1 MRLRRVPC
9 ALTIAGSDSSGGA
22 GIEADLKTFA
32 ALQVYGTCAITAV
45 TAQNTREV
53 YAIFPMQADV
63 VKKQVE
69 TILADFQI
77 SALKTGMLYTQEN
90 VNTVADLIGKS
101 RLKAVVDP
109 VFVAGSGK
117 RLILDDALDVLLRRL
132 MPKALVVTPN
142 IPEAEMITGVKIAT
156 VDDMKN
162 AAVSIAKLGPKAV
175 VIKGG
180 HLKRGIV
187 TDIFYFRNKFQSYT
201 KPRIE
206 VKAHGSGCTFSAAIT
221 AYLAK
226 ELRVPQAVAMA
237 EQFMK
242 DALTHHLNVGRGRPP
257 VNPLALLYNE
267 AEKFRVIEEISATVR
282 IIENSPEFAP
292 YIPEVGTQVAMA
304 LPFASSPQEVAAIEG
319 RIIRLADRPKAVG
332 LIRFGASSHMARV
345 ILTAMHYDPTFRAA
359 MNIRHA
365 PELITAFK
373 NLKFNISSFDRK
385 LELPEVKVIEGG
397 TLTWGVEQAI
407 KETKE
412 MPSVIFDLGE
422 VGKEPMIRVL
432 GKTATEVVLKT
443 FSAINALKKKRGKKQ
458 R

>member
-1 MRLRRVPC
+1 MRLRKVPC
-9 ALTIAGSDSSGGA
+9 ALTIAGSDSGGGA

-45 TAQNTREV
+45 TAQDTREV
-53 YAIFPMQADV
+53 YAIFPMPADV

-69 TILADFQI
+69 TVLADFQI

-90 VNTVADLIGKS
+90 VDAVANLIGKS
-101 RLKAVVDP
+101 RMKIVVDT
-109 VFVAGSGK
+109 VFAAGSGK
-117 RLILDDALDVLLRRL
+117 KLILDDALDALLRQL

-142 IPEAEMITGVKIAT
+142 IPEAEIITGAKIAT
-156 VDDMKN
+156 VDDMKD

-180 HLKRGIV
+180 HLKGKIV

-226 ELRVPQAVAMA
+226 ELGVSRAIAMA

-242 DALTHHLNVGRGRPP
+242 DALIHTLNVGEGRTPA
-257 VNPLALLYNE
+257 NPMALLYNE
-267 AEKFRVIEEISATVR
+267 AEKFRVIEEIAAAVR
-282 IIENSPEFAP
+282 MIENSPEFAP
-292 YIPEVGTQVAMA
+292 YIPEVGTQVGMA
-304 LPFASSPQEVAAIEG
+304 LPYASWPHDVAAIEG
-319 RIIRLADRPKAVG
+319 RIIRLADRAKTVG
-332 LIRFGASSHMARV
+332 LIRFGASSHIARV
-345 ILTAMHYDPTFRAA
+345 ILTAMRYDPNFRAA
-359 MNIRHA
+359 INIRYV
-365 PELITAFK
+365 PELISSFK
-373 NLKFNISSFDRK
+373 SLKFIVSSFDRK
-385 LELPEVKVIEGG
+385 LELPEVKVVEGG
-397 TLTWGVEQAI
+397 TLAWGVEQAI
-407 KETKE
+407 KKTKG
-412 MPSVIFDLGE
+412 MPTVIFDLGE

-432 GKTATEVVLKT
+432 GKTATEVVLKS
-443 FSAINALKKKRGKKQ
+443 FSAINALKGKHGKRQ

>member
-1 MRLRRVPC
+1 MRLRKVPC
-9 ALTIAGSDSSGGA
+9 ALTIAGSDSGEGA

-45 TAQNTREV
+45 TAQDTREV
-53 YAIFPMQADV
+53 YAIFPMPADV

-69 TILADFQI
+69 TVLADFQI
-77 SALKTGMLYTQEN
+77 NALKTGMLYTQEN
-90 VNTVADLIGKS
+90 VNAVADLIGRS
-101 RLKAVVDP
+101 RMKTAVDT
-109 VFVAGSGK
+109 VFAAGSGK
-117 RLILDDALDVLLRRL
+117 KLILDNALDVLLRRL
-132 MPKALVVTPN
+132 LPKALVVTPN
-142 IPEAEMITGVKIAT
+142 IQEAEIITGVKIAT
-156 VDDMKN
+156 VNDMKD

-180 HLKRGIV
+180 HLKGRIV

-226 ELRVPQAVAMA
+226 ELGVPRAVSMA

-242 DALTHHLNVGRGRPP
+242 DALTPNLNVGKGQIP
-257 VNPLALLYNE
+257 VNPMALLYNE
-267 AEKFRVIEEISATVR
+267 AEKFRAIEEISAAIR
-282 IIENSPEFAP
+282 IIEDNPEFAP

-304 LPFASSPQEVAAIEG
+304 LPFASGPQEVAAIEG

-345 ILTAMHYDPTFRAA
+345 ILTAMRYDPNFRAA
-359 MNIRHA
+359 MNIRHT
-365 PELITAFK
+365 PELISSFK
-373 NLKFNISSFDRK
+373 NLKFNVSSFDRK
-385 LELPEVKVIEGG
+385 LELPEVKVVEGG
-397 TLTWGVEQAI
+397 TLAWGIEQAI
-407 KETKE
+407 KKTEE
-412 MPSVIFDLGE
+412 IPSVIFDLGE

-443 FSAINALKKKRGKKQ
+443 FSAINALKGKRGKKQ
-458 R
+458 H